1 MKNAFAAFVR
11 EIAER
16 HAGEPEFDMAMSRS
30 DIAHYLGLIIETV
43 ARSLTKLRERR
54 IIRLNGKLQ

>member
-1 MKNAFAAFVR
+1 
-11 EIAER
+11 
-16 HAGEPEFDMAMSRS
+16 MSRS
-30 DIAHYLGLIIETV
+30 DIADYLGLTIETV